1 MGLTAEPKDAEHH
14 LWLVDPQDGTSAA
27 EKGFR
32 GAAVSIALLRNGL
45 PVLGVVLAYAAPDS
59 KGDLFFWAEGM
70 RAVHRNGAAVAR
82 TWTTEHLN
90 GGFALISQHADN
102 AAEINA
108 KILHPLR
115 YRTVTG
121 IAYRLALLAA
131 GEGDLAV
138 SLNGPTGWD
147 IAGGHALLLGAG
159 GDVFDETAA
168 RVTYDRSGD
177 STRPLEICFG
187 GHAGVVSSYAK
198 RKWHQVFSGKAS
210 SYRASSSLSFL
221 SQGKVITDA
230 ALLSRAQGC
239 LLGQLAGDALGSLV
253 EFESASQIAANYAD
267 GPTELADG
275 GCWSTLAG
283 QPTDDS
289 ELALALARS
298 LVTEKRFDGG
308 EVASAYARW
317 LDSRPFD
324 VGTTTRQ
331 ALDAARYALERGGNV
346 AEAAMAAASQT
357 SQANGALMR
366 ISPLAIFAH
375 AKPEEEVM
383 KLARADAALTHPNPV
398 CQDANAVFAASVAF
412 AIRSGADG
420 RSVYDFALQLT
431 SKYDIAQPIVER
443 LAAAATHAPK
453 FGENIGWVLIA
464 FQNAFYQLL
473 HGGSLREGLI
483 ATVRGGGD
491 TDTNA
496 AIAGALLGAVYGRG
510 EIPRQWADQLSCCR
524 PIVDLPE
531 VKRPRPAVYWPV
543 DALSL
548 AENLLLASPVAAQ
561 SQR

>member
-1 MGLTAEPKDAEHH
+1 M
-14 LWLVDPQDGTSAA
+14 
-27 EKGFR
+27 
-32 GAAVSIALLRNGL
+32 SIALLRNGL

-59 KGDLFFWAEGM
+59 HGDLFFWAEGM
-70 RAVHRNGAAVAR
+70 RAVHRNNAAVSR
-82 TWTTEHLN
+82 TWTAENLS
-90 GGFALISQHADN
+90 GGFALISQYADN

-108 KILHPLR
+108 TILHPLR

-138 SLNGPTGWD
+138 SVNAPTGWD

-159 GDVFDETAA
+159 GNVFDQTAA
-168 RVTYDRSGD
+168 PVTYDITGYPTGSLD
-177 STRPLEICFG
+177 ICFG
-187 GHAGVVSSYAK
+187 GHASVVSSYAK
-198 RKWHQVFSGKAS
+198 RPWRKVFNGNAS
-210 SYRASSSLSFL
+210 SHRASSSLSFL
-221 SQGKVITDA
+221 APGKVITDA

-253 EFESASQIAANYAD
+253 EFESASQIAAKYPE

-298 LVTEKRFDGG
+298 LVTKKRFDASD
-308 EVASAYARW
+308 VASAYARW
-317 LDSRPFD
+317 LDSGPFD
-324 VGTTTRQ
+324 IGTTTRQ
-331 ALDAARYALERGGNV
+331 ALDAARFALKRGGDV
-346 AEAAMAAASQT
+346 AEAATAAASRS
-357 SQANGALMR
+357 SQSNGALMR

-398 CQDANAVFAASVAF
+398 CQDANAVYAASVAF
-412 AIRSGADG
+412 ALGSGADA

-431 SKYDIAQPIVER
+431 SKYDIAQPIAER
-443 LAAAATHAPK
+443 LAVAATHAPK

-473 HGGSLREGLI
+473 HARSLRDGLI
-483 ATVRGGGD
+483 ATARFGGD

-510 EIPRQWADQLSCCR
+510 EIPTQWANKIYCCR
-524 PIVDLPE
+524 PIADLPDVE
-531 VKRPRPAVYWPV
+531 RPRLAVYWPV

-548 AENLLLASPVAAQ
+548 AENLLLASPVGIE
-561 SQR
+561 SQL